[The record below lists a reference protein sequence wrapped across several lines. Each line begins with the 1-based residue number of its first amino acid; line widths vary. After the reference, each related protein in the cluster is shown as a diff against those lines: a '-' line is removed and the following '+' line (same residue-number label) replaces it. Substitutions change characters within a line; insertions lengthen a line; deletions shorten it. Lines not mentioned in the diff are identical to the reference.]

1 MLVLSRRRGERIL
14 IGDDIE
20 IVVNWIKA
28 DKVSLGIEAPRAIN
42 VRRSEVP
49 DTSKEKRDGD

>member
-1 MLVLSRRRGERIL
+1 MLVLSRKRGEKLL
-14 IGDDIE
+14 IGDNIE
-20 IVVNWIKA
+20 LTVNWIKA

-49 DTSKEKRDGD
+49 DTSKEKRDDD